1 MKHKTGLIRKIFYSR
16 AFLLAGVVI
25 LILLGIAYLRAFYQN
40 YQIQEE
46 IKQMLDES
54 AKIENK
60 NAELRAL
67 LERVK
72 QNDYVEEKARTEL
85 GLVKDG
91 EKETI
96 ILGERTATSSS
107 GQPDKTMLE
116 SSNISNPREWWN
128 YFFNHK

>member
-1 MKHKTGLIRKIFYSR
+1 MNNKTGMIGKIFSSR
-16 AFLLAGVVI
+16 AFFLTGV
-25 LILLGIAYLRAFYQN
+25 LILLILSVAYLRAYYQN
-40 YQIQEE
+40 YQIQGE

-54 AKIENK
+54 SRIENK

-85 GLVKDG
+85 GLIKEG

-96 ILGERTATSSS
+96 ILGNRAKSGS
-107 GQPDKTMLE
+107 GQTETTMLE
-116 SSNISNPREWWN
+116 SKRLSNPREWWN
-128 YFFNHK
+128 YFFTHK